1 MLVKRYIDLQGSIEE
16 NVIPITIRNQARREN
31 NPNDDEDSRSQ

>member
-16 NVIPITIRNQARREN
+16 TIRNQARREN